1 MNDDQLRAR
10 LRDADPAASLPPADP
25 DRVSDLLE
33 DAMSHDTDTE
43 SRRDRHPRPQ
53 SADLAGR
60 RCRGPA
66 DRRRRGVRAAAR
78 AGLPAPA
85 RGAGEQHR
93 TALGLTLPDEAA
105 AGRCMTPTPASLGRA
120 EVAFEG
126 EVASIADG
134 RVVLRPTQFYA
145 GGPADRVEVAQ
156 ASQSRQD
163 LILGVRF
170 EEGSRYLVAANG
182 DEVMV
187 CGFSG
192 AYDEERAD
200 LYAEAFAG

>member
-1 MNDDQLRAR
+1 MLIAGGVAYALLRE
-10 LRDADPAASLPPADP
+10 PMSTLP
-25 DRVSDLLE
+25 LE
-33 DAMSHDTDTE
+33 E
-43 SRRDRHPRPQ
+43 Q
-53 SADLAGR
+53 S
-60 RCRGPA
+60 
-66 DRRRRGVRAAAR
+66 
-78 AGLPAPA
+78 PAP
-85 RGAGEQHR
+85 E
-93 TALGLTLPDEAA
+93 ALGLALPAEAA
-105 AGRCMTPTPASLGRA
+105 AGRCMTPTPSALGRA
-120 EVAFEG
+120 EVAFDG
-126 EVASIADG
+126 EVASVADG

-170 EEGSRYLVAANG
+170 EEGRRYLVAANG
-182 DEVMV
+182 GEVMV